1 MIYRTILAANLLLTC
16 LMVTAHC
23 SPAAS
28 TTSKTPPPTSDSK
41 RDDVR
46 FSQLSPTVWMHTSM
60 KDIPAFGL
68 TPSNGLL
75 VIDGDHSILVDTAW
89 DDDQTAA
96 ILDWATL
103 TLNKPVKLAV
113 FTHAH
118 ADKMGGVGIV
128 RKRGIQTYAL
138 ALSNQLA
145 VKRRLSPAETSL
157 ELRANNPSQT
167 LGPLTV
173 FYPGAGHT
181 EDNIVVNVKDAGIL
195 FGGCLIRPG
204 DSNNLGNTADGN
216 IQHWATATEA
226 VAARFPDSKIVV
238 PSHGPPAGRELLDH
252 TVALARAA
260 SAAK

>member
-1 MIYRTILAANLLLTC
+1 MIYRTIFAGNLLLAC

-23 SPAAS
+23 SPAALPPSATPPS
-28 TTSKTPPPTSDSK
+28 TTDSK

-60 KDIPAFGL
+60 KDMPAFGL

-75 VIDGDHSILVDTAW
+75 VIDGEHSILIDTAW
-89 DDDQTAA
+89 NDDQTAA
-96 ILDWATL
+96 ILEWARMTL
-103 TLNKPVKLAV
+103 KKPVKLAV

-128 RKRGIQTYAL
+128 RKQGIQTYAL

-145 VKRRLSPAETSL
+145 IKRGLTPAENAL
-157 ELRANNPSQT
+157 ELRADGPSQT

-181 EDNIVVNVKDAGIL
+181 EDNIVVDVKGAGIL

-204 DSNNLGNTADGN
+204 NSINLGNTADGN
-216 IQHWATATEA
+216 IQHWATATDA
-226 VAARFPDSKIVV
+226 VATRFPDSKIVV
-238 PSHGPPAGRELLDH
+238 PSHGPPAGRELLTH
-252 TVALARAA
+252 TAALAKAA